1 MNKEKIKHIVEASLL
16 AAGRPLSLDELAGV
30 FGIEAPSRDE
40 LVEAV
45 EALRADYQSRGIML
59 AEVASGYRVQVRS
72 NMADWISRLWEER
85 PPRYSRALMETLA
98 LIAYRQPITRAE
110 IEEIRGVSVSTNIVR
125 TLGERN
131 WVRVVGHRDVPG
143 KPAMYGTTREF
154 LDYFG
159 LKRLDELPPLSELRD
174 FDQVNPELAFESTQ
188 QQVPA
193 VSVEGDSEASISTD
207 DERQSGESGA
217 TDEAAESS
225 EDSSPP
231 HGETPAH
238 RGTTHSADA
247 AEPASGAADGSEDSD
262 LGAGEREADRS
273 ASESRDSGNVV
284 PLKKPGSA

>member
-16 AAGRPLSLDELAGV
+16 AAGRPLSLDALAGV

-40 LVEAV
+40 LLEAI
-45 EALRADYQSRGIML
+45 EALRADYESRGIML

-174 FDQVNPELAFESTQ
+174 IDQVNPELAFESAQ

-193 VSVEGDSEASISTD
+193 VSVEGDSEASSSPED
-207 DERQSGESGA
+207 GRQSGPSDA
-217 TDEAAESS
+217 TDEVPEPVA
-225 EDSSPP
+225 DSAPP
-231 HGETPAH
+231 HGETLA
-238 RGTTHSADA
+238 RQDTTH
-247 AEPASGAADGSEDSD
+247 AEEAADPETGAVDGPEGSDFRAEERDANGSESN
-262 LGAGEREADRS
+262 A
-273 ASESRDSGNVV
+273 RDSGNVV